1 MLRRSKTNQPI
12 QSKGQGD
19 LRTTKNASKIIQM
32 SSLLASLDRPRP
44 FGAGVWVAGIG
55 RHCSLLIEKDLT
67 LLGWDGGLLLGKG
80 CLDGFGLLLLLH

>member
-1 MLRRSKTNQPI
+1 M
-12 QSKGQGD
+12 
-19 LRTTKNASKIIQM
+19 RTTKNASKIIQM
-32 SSLLASLDRPRP
+32 SSLLASLDRP

-67 LLGWDGGLLLGKG
+67 LLGWDGGLLLGRVG